1 MTFWSFLYF
10 GSGWRLISGKFLI
23 KRLLHVTVSHV
34 IIDWK
39 CHRWSNASGGDYLLV
54 CTRRTMSGL
63 LPNSASI
70 SAISAACNWNPI
82 YNYEQCDIISTLSN
96 MALLPSKSNSSFTW
110 CCSSSVRALPP
121 YRSWEVKIICPPF
134 MRCPLW
140 YHTSPG
146 NPVRLFLPPP
156 SLSEG
161 YRPDETLAFFWQ
173 NGRQYLWNAWVR
185 RDYLGILDSLC
196 SLHLA

>member
-23 KRLLHVTVSHV
+23 KRLLHVRTSNV
-34 IIDWK
+34 ILNWK
-39 CHRWSNASGGDYLLV
+39 SQRWSNAWGWDNLLV

-70 SAISAACNWNPI
+70 SAISAACSWKYI
-82 YNYEQCDIISTLSN
+82 YIYEHCNGISTLSN

-121 YRSWEVKIICPPF
+121 YRSWEVKIIYPPY
-134 MRCPLW
+134 MPCPLR

-156 SLSEG
+156 SLSDG
-161 YRPDETLAFFWQ
+161 YRPGET
-173 NGRQYLWNAWVR
+173 
-185 RDYLGILDSLC
+185 
-196 SLHLA
+196 